1 MTERV
6 DLYTAAQV
14 QAAERP
20 LLEAGVPLMARASRA
35 LAALVA
41 AERPHRV
48 LVLAGAGDNGGDAL
62 FAAAHLAAQGAAVD
76 VILTAPKHHEAGLAS
91 AIAAG
96 AHVTDAAAAVAR
108 TYEVVFDG
116 ILGIGAS
123 GPLRGHPRE
132 VVHSLRSSLSPATRV
147 VAVDLPSGLGPD
159 DGSADSEVLPAVLTV
174 TFGAVKAGLA
184 RGRGPA
190 LAGTVVLV
198 DIGLDLSGVAPLGTA
213 TIDRIIR
220 G

>member
-20 LLEAGVPLMARASRA
+20 LLEAGVPLMARASGA
-35 LAALVA
+35 LATLLS
-41 AERPHRV
+41 AERPQRV

-62 FAAAHLAAQGAAVD
+62 FAAADLAGAGAAVD
-76 VILTAPKHHEAGLAS
+76 VVLTAERHHEAGLAA

-96 AHVTDAAAAVAR
+96 GRVTDADAAVAQQ
-108 TYEVVFDG
+108 YEVVLDG

-123 GPLRGHPRE
+123 GPLRGRPRD
-132 VVHSLRSSLSPATRV
+132 VVHALRSSLGSGTRV
-147 VAVDLPSGLGPD
+147 VAVDIPSGLDPD
-159 DGSADSEVLPAVLTV
+159 DGSADAEVLPAGLTV

-198 DIGLDLSGVAPLGTA
+198 DIGLDLSGVAPVGAGT
-213 TIDRIIR
+213 IERIVR